1 MQPSSA
7 VKAALASHPM
17 PITEDASAGVF
28 SDTPKIEFIDT
39 PNAPNRNVRV
49 IDDFTFTE
57 AANRTVWAAPSGSLI
72 DGASIPRVLW
82 SLVGSPFTGD
92 YVYASIVHDV
102 ACDTRTRPW
111 RDTHYMFYLA
121 CLAGGTHRGRAKLM
135 YLAVRNFGPRW
146 PQPESAPQPQLQPQ
160 SVEQLAFSVSARVGA
175 PTAPFSPF
183 VRYDAQLR
191 YLHRAQTYL
200 ATYGDGA
207 SLEAIDV
214 YASRPV

>member
-1 MQPSSA
+1 
-7 VKAALASHPM
+7 M
-17 PITEDASAGVF
+17 PITEDPTAGVF

-39 PNAPNRNVRV
+39 PGVPNRNVRV

-57 AANRTVWAAPSGSLI
+57 AANGTVWAAPSGSFV

-121 CLAGGTHRGRAKLM
+121 CLAGGTRRGRAKLM

-146 PQPESAPQPQLQPQ
+146 PQATPALQPAPM
-160 SVEQLAFSVSARVGA
+160 EQLAFSVVARVGE

-191 YLHRAQTYL
+191 YLHRAQAYL
-200 ATYGDGA
+200 ATHGDGV
-207 SLEAIDV
+207 SLEAIDI

>member
-1 MQPSSA
+1 
-7 VKAALASHPM
+7 M
-17 PITEDASAGVF
+17 PITADPTAGVF

-57 AANRTVWAAPSGSLI
+57 AANGTVWDAPRGSLV

-92 YVYASIVHDV
+92 YVYGSIVHDV
-102 ACDTRTRPW
+102 ACDTRTRAW

-121 CLAGGTHRGRAKLM
+121 CLAGGTRRGLAKLL
-135 YLAVRNFGPRW
+135 YLAVLNFGPRW
-146 PQPESAPQPQLQPQ
+146 PQPALQLEPEP
-160 SVEQLAFSVSARVGA
+160 VLHEQLAFSAMARVGE
-175 PTAPFSPF
+175 PTPLFSPF
-183 VRYDAQLR
+183 VSYEAQLR
-191 YLHRAQTYL
+191 YLHRAQAYL
-200 ATYGDGA
+200 ATHGDGV
-207 SLEAIDV
+207 SIEAIDI

>member
-1 MQPSSA
+1 
-7 VKAALASHPM
+7 M
-17 PITEDASAGVF
+17 PITEDTTAGVF

-39 PNAPNRNVRV
+39 PDAPNRNVRV

-57 AANRTVWAAPSGSLI
+57 AASGTVWAAPRGSLV

-92 YVYASIVHDV
+92 YVYGSIVHDV

-121 CLAGGTHRGRAKLM
+121 CLAGGTRRGRAKLM

-146 PQPESAPQPQLQPQ
+146 PQPTLQPEAEPA
-160 SVEQLAFSVSARVGA
+160 EQLAFSALARVGELA
-175 PTAPFSPF
+175 APFSPF
-183 VRYDAQLR
+183 VSYEAQLR
-191 YLHRAQTYL
+191 YLHRAQVYL
-200 ATYGDGA
+200 ATHGDGA
-207 SLEAIDV
+207 SIEAIDV

>member
-1 MQPSSA
+1 
-7 VKAALASHPM
+7 M
-17 PITEDASAGVF
+17 PITEDPTAGVF

-57 AANRTVWAAPSGSLI
+57 AANGTVWEAPSGSLV

-92 YVYASIVHDV
+92 YVYGSIVHDV

-121 CLAGGTHRGRAKLM
+121 CLAGGTKRGRAKLM

-146 PQPESAPQPQLQPQ
+146 PAPDAPVVPVAQPAG
-160 SVEQLAFSVSARVGA
+160 QLAFSMVALAGEKPV
-175 PTAPFSPF
+175 APFSPF
-183 VRYDAQLR
+183 VPYESQLR
-191 YLHRAQTYL
+191 YLRRAQAYL
-200 ATYGDGA
+200 ATHGENV
-207 SLEAIDV
+207 SLEAIDI
-214 YASRPV
+214 YACRPI

>member
-1 MQPSSA
+1 
-7 VKAALASHPM
+7 M
-17 PITEDASAGVF
+17 PFTEDPTAGKF
-28 SDTPKIEFIDT
+28 SGTPKIEFIDT
-39 PNAPNRNVRV
+39 PGAPNRNVRV

-57 AANRTVWAAPSGSLI
+57 AANGTVWAAPSGSII

-121 CLAGGTHRGRAKLM
+121 CLAGGTRRGQAKLL

-146 PQPESAPQPQLQPQ
+146 PRPDAQPEPAAPL
-160 SVEQLAFSVSARVGA
+160 VGELAFSVVALA
-175 PTAPFSPF
+175 QEPAAPFSPF
-183 VRYDAQLR
+183 VPYEAQLR
-191 YLHRAQTYL
+191 YLRRAQVYL
-200 ATYGDGA
+200 ASHGEGA
-207 SLEAIDV
+207 SLEAIDI
-214 YASRPV
+214 YACRPI

>member
-1 MQPSSA
+1 
-7 VKAALASHPM
+7 M
-17 PITEDASAGVF
+17 PITADPTAGVF
-28 SDTPKIEFIDT
+28 SSTPKIEFIDT
-39 PNAPNRNVRV
+39 PGAPNRNVRV

-57 AANRTVWAAPSGSLI
+57 AANGTVWDAPSGSLV

-92 YVYASIVHDV
+92 YVYGSIVHDV

-121 CLAGGTHRGRAKLM
+121 CLAGGTRRGLAKLL

-146 PQPESAPQPQLQPQ
+146 TLPALQLEPALT
-160 SVEQLAFSVSARVGA
+160 EQLAFTALARVGE
-175 PTAPFSPF
+175 PVPLFSPF
-183 VRYDAQLR
+183 VSYEAQLR

-200 ATYGDGA
+200 ATHGDGV
-207 SLEAIDV
+207 SIEAIDI
-214 YASRPV
+214 YASHPV

>member
-1 MQPSSA
+1 
-7 VKAALASHPM
+7 M
-17 PITEDASAGVF
+17 PITADSTAGVF
-28 SDTPKIEFIDT
+28 SDTPKIDFIDT
-39 PNAPNRNVRV
+39 PNAPNRKVQV

-57 AANRTVWAAPSGSLI
+57 AANGTVWEAPSGSLV

-121 CLAGGTHRGRAKLM
+121 CLAGGTRRGRAKLM

-146 PQPESAPQPQLQPQ
+146 AQPAPQPVP
-160 SVEQLAFSVSARVGA
+160 VVAEQLAFSAMARVGE
-175 PTAPFSPF
+175 PVPLFSPF
-183 VRYDAQLR
+183 VSYEAQLH
-191 YLHRAQTYL
+191 YLHRAQAYL
-200 ATYGDGA
+200 ATHGEGV
-207 SLEAIDV
+207 SIEAIDI
-214 YASRPV
+214 YASRPI